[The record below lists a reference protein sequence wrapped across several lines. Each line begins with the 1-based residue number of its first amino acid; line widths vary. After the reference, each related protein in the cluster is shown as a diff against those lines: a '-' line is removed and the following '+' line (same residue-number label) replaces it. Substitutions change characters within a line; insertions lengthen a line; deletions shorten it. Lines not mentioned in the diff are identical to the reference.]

1 MLKDILV
8 KHACQTNDVTWC
20 L

>member
-8 KHACQTNDVTWC
+8 KQTC
-20 L
+20 